1 MYFSS
6 HNILHNIQVC
16 IWVIDHFGPGV
27 PRCLALI
34 QTTSA
39 YFFLQH
45 FFLLRSPSQS
55 QTKIITYASKL
66 LQQMPPPSLP
76 LTLPTEKGIFLQNFQ
91 SHENRTTHT
100 PLCHIFSLLSA
111 PGRLAGRS
119 RGNHICALRDESIE
133 SGKMLA
139 PTLTVVISPTIT
151 DGEPQCVQTKT
162 SESSGWCTAKEQVA
176 EHSSASVLYNN
187 GNTVSRKWKKF

>member
-16 IWVIDHFGPGV
+16 IWVIDRFGPGV

-39 YFFLQH
+39 YFFLQP
-45 FFLLRSPSQS
+45 FFLLRNSSQP
-55 QTKIITYASKL
+55 QNENTTYASKL
-66 LQQMPPPSLP
+66 LQQMSPPSL
-76 LTLPTEKGIFLQNFQ
+76 LLILPTEEGIFLQNFE

-100 PLCHIFSLLSA
+100 SLCHILSLLSA
-111 PGRLAGRS
+111 PGRLACRS

-139 PTLTVVISPTIT
+139 PTLTVMISPTIT
-151 DGEPQCVQTKT
+151 EGEPECVQTKT
-162 SESSGWCTAKEQVA
+162 RESSGWCTPKEQVA
-176 EHSSASVLYNN
+176 ENSSASNN
-187 GNTVSRKWKKF
+187 GNRVSRDWERF